1 MHGIKIWWRSRKVL
15 KKQIDISVKHLSFAY
30 GQHEVL
36 KDINL
41 EIYRGD
47 YLAIIG
53 PNGGGKTTF
62 TKLLLGLLTP
72 TKGEIKIF
80 GKRVIEARQKI
91 GYLPQYINFNMD
103 MPINVSDIVLQG
115 RLTPD
120 KLFYSKKD
128 KEIALQQMQKM
139 QIEHLKHRKIK
150 ELSGGQRQRVLLARA
165 LAKEPEILILD
176 EPTASIDP
184 EGQKDIYAL
193 LKALPLTRII
203 VSHDIQVLFEGVN
216 RVAHINKTLYLHD
229 HIDTAIQRKEGH
241 FCEMELLDYIKSH
254 TCSN

>member
-1 MHGIKIWWRSRKVL
+1 L
-15 KKQIDISVKHLSFAY
+15 KKQIVISVRDLSFSY
-30 GQHEVL
+30 GSHEVL

-41 EIYRGD
+41 DIYEGD
-47 YLAIIG
+47 YIAIIG

-72 TKGEIKIF
+72 QKGKIKIF
-80 GKRVIEARQKI
+80 GKSVIEARQKI

-103 MPINVSDIVLQG
+103 MPITVFDIVLQG

-120 KLFYSKKD
+120 KLFYSKED
-128 KEIALQQMQKM
+128 KEIALKQLEKM
-139 QIEHLKHRKIK
+139 HILHLKERKIK

-165 LAKEPEILILD
+165 LSKQPKILILD

-184 EGQKDIYAL
+184 EGQKDIYEL
-193 LKALPLTRII
+193 LKALPLTKII
-203 VSHDIQVLFEGVN
+203 ISHDIQVLFEGVN
-216 RVAHINKTLYLHD
+216 RVAHINKTLYLHEN
-229 HIDTAIQRKEGH
+229 IDTSIQRNEGH

-254 TCSN
+254 SCSN